1 MSVPVSRMRE
11 LLESGKRVRGTF
23 VKLAAEEVVEIV
35 GRARDFAVVDLE
47 HSRLTEGDALRL
59 VHHGWTAG
67 VPVVVRIPEVDR
79 GLVNRLLEAGAAG
92 IQLSTVRRSADV
104 RALRDAAL
112 YAPDG
117 SRSVSLSHS
126 LADFGGTPLADYVAG
141 APPPLLVAQIETATT
156 DDPLD
161 EILAAGADV
170 AFVGVTDLTVDYGF
184 DAEQVRARVG
194 EIATAAGAAGV
205 TLGGSTNDERF
216 RYVVDSADVA
226 VLRKAYADG

>member
-1 MSVPVSRMRE
+1 
-11 LLESGKRVRGTF
+11 
-23 VKLAAEEVVEIV
+23 
-35 GRARDFAVVDLE
+35 
-47 HSRLTEGDALRL
+47 
-59 VHHGWTAG
+59 
-67 VPVVVRIPEVDR
+67 
-79 GLVNRLLEAGAAG
+79 
-92 IQLSTVRRSADV
+92 VRRSADV

-184 DAEQVRARVG
+184 DAEQVRARVD